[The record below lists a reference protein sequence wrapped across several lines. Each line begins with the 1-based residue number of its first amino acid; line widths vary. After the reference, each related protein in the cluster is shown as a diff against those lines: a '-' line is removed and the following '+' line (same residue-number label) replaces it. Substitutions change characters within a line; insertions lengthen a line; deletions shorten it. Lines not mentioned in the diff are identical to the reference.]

1 MTTKIES
8 TMLQDQ
14 IREARNARKFPP
26 CKMLKRQRK
35 VPSLTSTNI
44 SFIIGGFHCGQSL
57 KFHGDNT
64 CSYSWPPTLMLVF
77 DCILKVGA
85 SFPNQTHQKKIYIHS
100 VPNPYL
106 LPIKLYIDDMS
117 ESNNLFL
124 YKVWVFPSLFYFL
137 PMSGVCFVKHYVHIF
152 VMHGHG
158 RM

>member
-1 MTTKIES
+1 MLKELTINETNNQIIDKMTTKIES

-85 SFPNQTHQKKIYIHS
+85 SFPNQTHQKKK
-100 VPNPYL
+100 
-106 LPIKLYIDDMS
+106 KLYIDDMS

-124 YKVWVFPSLFYFL
+124 YKV
-137 PMSGVCFVKHYVHIF
+137 
-152 VMHGHG
+152 
-158 RM
+158 

>member
-64 CSYSWPPTLMLVF
+64 RVIVGLPLLCLSLIAFWRSVPP
-77 DCILKVGA
+77 
-85 SFPNQTHQKKIYIHS
+85 SQTKPTKKNIYIHS

-106 LPIKLYIDDMS
+106 LPIKLYIDDTS

-137 PMSGVCFVKHYVHIF
+137 PMSGVCFVKH
-152 VMHGHG
+152 
-158 RM
+158 

>member
-1 MTTKIES
+1 MLKELTINETNNQIIDKKTTKIES

-85 SFPNQTHQKKIYIHS
+85 SFPNQTHQKKTLSCFFTNKIIYRW
-100 VPNPYL
+100 Y
-106 LPIKLYIDDMS
+106 
-117 ESNNLFL
+117 
-124 YKVWVFPSLFYFL
+124 VWVQQSFPL
-137 PMSGVCFVKHYVHIF
+137 
-152 VMHGHG
+152 
-158 RM
+158 

>member
-64 CSYSWPPTLMLVF
+64 WVIVGLVGLPLLCLSLIAF
-77 DCILKVGA
+77 WR
-85 SFPNQTHQKKIYIHS
+85 S
-100 VPNPYL
+100 VPPSQTKPTKKKPL
-106 LPIKLYIDDMS
+106 VVFLPIKLYIDDTS

-124 YKVWVFPSLFYFL
+124 YKVWVFPCLFYFL

>member
-1 MTTKIES
+1 MLKELTINETNNQIIDKMTTKIES

-85 SFPNQTHQKKIYIHS
+85 SFPNQTHQKKYIYPFS
-100 VPNPYL
+100 
-106 LPIKLYIDDMS
+106 S
-117 ESNNLFL
+117 ESLSFTNKII
-124 YKVWVFPSLFYFL
+124 Y
-137 PMSGVCFVKHYVHIF
+137 
-152 VMHGHG
+152 
-158 RM
+158 R